1 MDKVTR
7 QMRVVAFALL
17 SLVLAVAYTALTA
30 TTTGAQSDEPCSIED
45 EEELGPCIEGMEH
58 QFQDSCEG
66 NDCYPALE
74 ICCLGEIIV
83 T

>member
-30 TTTGAQSDEPCSIED
+30 TTTGAQSDEPEPPCSIED
-45 EEELGPCIEGMEH
+45 EEELGPLYRGHE
-58 QFQDSCEG
+58 
-66 NDCYPALE
+66 NDHRTYSSTKDWP
-74 ICCLGEIIV
+74 
-83 T
+83 